1 MGLFD
6 VIGSAMRNVGHV
18 GSKFLQGIGTIGS
31 KVGNFGQTVLNIA
44 GSLPFIGGA
53 IKANPLFSA
62 GQTFVSGI
70 KAGAKGF
77 KGAGDVL
84 ERVSRPKTKNARNR
98 VNVTE
103 LPEGTAMVRYR
114 N

>member
-6 VIGSAMRNVGHV
+6 VIGNAMRNVGHV

-53 IKANPLFSA
+53 IKANPLYTA
-62 GQTFVSGI
+62 GQSFVSGI

-84 ERVSRPKTKNARNR
+84 ERVSRPRQNARNR

-103 LPEGTAMVRYR
+103 LPETTAMIRYR